1 VEEEDG
7 EIPEDRSMSPLP
19 PLTLLPHFEL
29 EELEAPAMPAIPQPE
44 SAAPSGRVGRTT
56 LFSVE
61 EREHL
66 VELFNNGI

>member
-1 VEEEDG
+1 MEEEDG
-7 EIPEDRSMSPLP
+7 EILEEQSMSPLP
-19 PLTLLPHFEL
+19 SLPLLPHFEL
-29 EELEAPAMPAIPQPE
+29 EELEAPTMLAIPQPQ